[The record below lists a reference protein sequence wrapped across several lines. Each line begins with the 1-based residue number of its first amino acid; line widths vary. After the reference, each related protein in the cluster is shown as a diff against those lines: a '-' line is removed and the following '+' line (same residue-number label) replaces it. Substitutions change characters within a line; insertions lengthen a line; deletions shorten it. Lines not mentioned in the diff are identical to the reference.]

1 MPPPH
6 CHSFTPKKGRGNQ
19 TVSNKCLQV
28 VPDVPNL
35 NFLGLFHWFDARA
48 ILILTFVHFDIRFLF
63 LLYRFLLRRLPAGAW
78 HGPQTEKSGVELVA
92 DKTQRWMHFFTVCFG
107 GTRHTWCFFYQLTE
121 SFFSNPTQ
129 PFFLCVCKQS
139 CLGLPDSG
147 VPASISSWPG
157 SHWECC
163 RCRWSWTLWRLP
175 TWCQPQDIAW
185 AQWCCGRQLP
195 HLTPIFWNNTQE
207 IDGQQF
213 YSEQPLLT

>member
-1 MPPPH
+1 MSRTWISSDSSTDLMPGQF
-6 CHSFTPKKGRGNQ
+6 S
-19 TVSNKCLQV
+19 SSLSS
-28 VPDVPNL
+28 
-35 NFLGLFHWFDARA
+35 
-48 ILILTFVHFDIRFLF
+48 ILTFD
-63 LLYRFLLRRLPAGAW
+63 
-78 HGPQTEKSGVELVA
+78 S
-92 DKTQRWMHFFTVCFG
+92 
-107 GTRHTWCFFYQLTE
+107 
-121 SFFSNPTQ
+121 SFFSTASCFTGFLQGRGMALKRRNLVLSWWRIKPKDECISLLFALEVRDILSAFSISSPNHFFKSNTT
-129 PFFLCVCKQS
+129 FFLCVCKQS